1 MNMIESQLSNIK
13 CIQSVELSIFVLST
27 TSQYLSAYLLGK
39 VIITEPTFGTICSRL
54 WRPEL
59 NMKSEHKDWC
69 LRNIFLLTFVFAMD
83 KRGRQKGFAPL
94 E

>member
-1 MNMIESQLSNIK
+1 MYSNLLSY
-13 CIQSVELSIFVLST
+13 
-27 TSQYLSAYLLGK
+27 QYLCSAPQVNISAYLLDK

-59 NMKSEHKDWC
+59 NMKSEHKDRC